1 MTPIARPRGTR
12 DLLPDDAP
20 AWRWLQE
27 AHTKVAAQH
36 GYQLVDTPV
45 FEATELFARSVG
57 DGTDIVDKEMYT
69 FTDRGDRSLTL
80 RPEGTAPVLRAA
92 LDAHLEQRWRPVRLH
107 YAMSM
112 FRYDRPQAG
121 RFRQFHQVG
130 VECIGER
137 DPCYDAEVIEVAWRF
152 LSELRI
158 EGVDLQVNSLGDRED
173 RQRYRAALVGYYT
186 PLRDSLCDDCRQ
198 RLEVN
203 PLRLLDCKRDARL
216 VDGAP
221 MMSEHLSDESR
232 SYFAAVLAHLNEAQV
247 PYAHNQRLVRGLDYY
262 AHTAF
267 EFWHRS
273 LAGAQ
278 NALGGGGRYDGLAEE
293 IGFAPTPGVG
303 YALGVERLLAVAAD
317 QALSPGPQPPAV
329 LVICTVGPGDALLAR
344 DLARQLR
351 HRTSVVT
358 DLTDRKLDR
367 KLRDASR
374 IGARLALLVGLE
386 EGTVLRNLVDR
397 EQTHVEPEGVL
408 EAVSAQLRA
417 AALEEPS
424 A

>member
-1 MTPIARPRGTR
+1 MTPIAPPRGTR
-12 DLLPDDAP
+12 DLLPDEAP
-20 AWRWLQE
+20 AWRWLHDTH
-27 AHTKVAAQH
+27 AAVAGKH
-36 GYQLVDTPV
+36 GYQPIDTPV

-69 FTDRGDRSLTL
+69 FTDRGERSLTL

-92 LDAHLEQRWRPVRLH
+92 LGAHLDQRWRPVRLQ
-107 YAMSM
+107 YAMPM

-121 RFRQFHQVG
+121 RYRQFHQVG
-130 VECIGER
+130 AECIGER

-152 LSELRI
+152 MAELQLA
-158 EGVDLQVNSLGDRED
+158 GVDLQVNTLGDRED
-173 RQRYRAALVGYYT
+173 RKRYRAALVDYYA
-186 PLRDSLCDDCRQ
+186 PLRDSLCEDCRR
-198 RLEVN
+198 RLDVN
-203 PLRLLDCKRDARL
+203 PLRLLDCKADARH

-221 MMSEHLSDESR
+221 LISEHLSDESR
-232 SYFAAVLAHLNEAQV
+232 AYFAAVLTHLDGAGI
-247 PYAHNQRLVRGLDYY
+247 PSTHNQRLVRGLDYY

-267 EFWHRS
+267 EFWHVS

-293 IGFAPTPGVG
+293 IGYPATPGVG
-303 YALGVERLLAVAAD
+303 YALGVERLLTVASD
-317 QALSPGPQPPAV
+317 QGVAPGAQPPV
-329 LVICTVGPGDALLAR
+329 QVVITTVTSAGAATAR

-358 DLTDRKLDR
+358 DLTERKLDK

-374 IGARLALLVGLE
+374 LGAMLVLLIGLDEGL
-386 EGTVLRNLVDR
+386 VLRNLVTR
-397 EQTHVEPEGVL
+397 EQAVVEPDGVL
-408 EAVSAQLRA
+408 DAVSKQLLHA
-417 AALEEPS
+417 APEPP

>member
-1 MTPIARPRGTR
+1 MNPIAPPRGTR
-12 DLLPDDAP
+12 DLLPDEAP
-20 AWRWLQE
+20 AWRWLHDT
-27 AHTKVAAQH
+27 HTSIATKH
-36 GYQLVDTPV
+36 GYQLVDTPM

-69 FTDRGDRSLTL
+69 FTDRGDRSLTM

-92 LDAHLEQRWRPVRLH
+92 LGAHLEQRWRPVRLH
-107 YAMSM
+107 YAMPM

-121 RFRQFHQVG
+121 RYRQFHQVG

-152 LSELRI
+152 MSELRI
-158 EGVDLQVNSLGDRED
+158 DGVDLQVNSLGDRED
-173 RQRYRAALVGYYT
+173 RQRYRAALVAYYT
-186 PLRDSLCDDCRQ
+186 PLRDSLCDDCRR
-198 RLEVN
+198 RLDVN
-203 PLRLLDCKRDARL
+203 PLRLLDCKADARY

-221 MMSEHLSDESR
+221 LISEHLGEESR
-232 SYFAAVLAHLNEAQV
+232 AYFAAVLMHLDEAGV
-247 PYAHNQRLVRGLDYY
+247 PSTHNQRLVRGLDYY

-267 EFWHRS
+267 EFWHVS

-303 YALGVERLLAVAAD
+303 YALGVERLLTVAAD
-317 QALSPGPQPPAV
+317 QGVSPGPQPPV
-329 LVICTVGPGDALLAR
+329 QLVICTVGSGDAVQAR

-358 DLTDRKLDR
+358 DLTNRRLDK
-367 KLRDASR
+367 KLRDANR
-374 IGARLALLVGLE
+374 LGARLALLVGLD
-386 EGTVLRNLVDR
+386 EGMVLRNLGTR
-397 EQTHVEPEGVL
+397 EQAVVEPDSIL
-408 EAVSAQLRA
+408 DAVSAEMRIAVQ
-417 AALEEPS
+417 EPS
-424 A
+424 Q